1 MPRNQAPSQNQYLPN
16 GTACS
21 YVKVTIEDRL
31 TGNERRIADN
41 DNIYGLMSS
50 YPAACLAAV
59 KVFRS
64 GINNINLNF
73 IYKYA
78 EAAINVLLIS
88 YVKDAKLYGSIF
100 DFKNTSGVV
109 LLVYTSFFIDYIK
122 PLKALIWPL
131 RELLNSYKFLLILEA
146 RRHNRARFWS
156 ALRPRTN
163 S

>member
-1 MPRNQAPSQNQYLPN
+1 MLM
-16 GTACS
+16 G
-21 YVKVTIEDRL
+21 VKTLLTKQIFKRFNRGELTDNILAEALQLFNENYGVWGKDAAKSGPFAKPVTIEDRL
-31 TGNERRIADN
+31 TGNDN

-122 PLKALIWPL
+122 PLKALIWV
-131 RELLNSYKFLLILEA
+131 REGLD
-146 RRHNRARFWS
+146 
-156 ALRPRTN
+156 
-163 S
+163 